1 MGFLGGFLAL
11 FSMSF
16 GLFKKNSFFY
26 WVFLGG
32 FFWVGFFWS
41 SLRVFLE
48 SDQNQKIFKNKI
60 ADPFIRKAREAYYIK
75 KLQTL
80 KRLDVNEIEH
90 GLNVSPGQTH

>member
-1 MGFLGGFLAL
+1 MYSSFAHRLAGHL
-11 FSMSF
+11 ASTDNPSQQDTV
-16 GLFKKNSFFY
+16 KP
-26 WVFLGG
+26 
-32 FFWVGFFWS
+32 VGRHFRLPGHKS
-41 SLRVFLE
+41 NGDLVMIPIE
-48 SDQNQKIFKNKI
+48 KI

>member
-16 GLFKKNSFFY
+16 GLFEKNSFFT
-26 WVFLGG
+26 G
-32 FFWVGFFWS
+32 FFWADFFGLVFFWS